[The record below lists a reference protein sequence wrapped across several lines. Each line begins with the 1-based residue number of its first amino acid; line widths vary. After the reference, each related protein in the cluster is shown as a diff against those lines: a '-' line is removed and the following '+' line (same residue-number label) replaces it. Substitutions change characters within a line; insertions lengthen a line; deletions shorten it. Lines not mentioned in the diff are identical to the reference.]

1 MVRRAPKTEIKHN
14 LGWSRVPRR
23 WGYQSELRIPAFPNR
38 TKAWCSIQPIHSRA
52 VCICQLVC
60 APPWVTQPTAEGAA
74 ARGDIA
80 GFAVA
85 EQALEPSEL
94 HGLWV
99 LPGAFALMAF
109 LPVTEI
115 TCQAEANN
123 EPQVRFS
130 LVGCPGCLSQS
141 LGVTQ
146 L

>member
-1 MVRRAPKTEIKHN
+1 MHLPA
-14 LGWSRVPRR
+14 RVP
-23 WGYQSELRIPAFPNR
+23 LRG
-38 TKAWCSIQPIHSRA
+38 SHSPRPKE
-52 VCICQLVC
+52 QLPV
-60 APPWVTQPTAEGAA
+60 
-74 ARGDIA
+74 GDIA

-94 HGLWV
+94 HSPCV